1 MDQSSS
7 QRWGPQVYVH
17 LEFGLSWNSSKPAK
31 KHEVSYKSRGM
42 SDRSPGFPRQ
52 VPAPNT
58 NYLEAIHD
66 FEQRQTRHATRASVP
81 TRAHHHVPPENQ
93 IQEYYQ
99 AGYYL
104 PIRPSHQ
111 GGQASNQQQRR
122 MSRAESSSSHERGHS
137 APPPIGDN
145 PWDVSVEHDP
155 AGEPSTAAVPRQAP
169 DQWKALPH
177 PPSQYRLG
185 EDGMPWSSWSWPLG
199 YDPAATPRDDDMS
212 NTLPSAQSGPAD
224 HVSPY
229 EASPLSVSVYS
240 PSPTGRDGVETGR
253 ARELGALSAAMMTVD
268 NGFENQWWNQGN
280 RESVH
285 LTATTD
291 DLGGF
296 THSHSGNMA
305 AITDDLGGFTHSH
318 SGSVLSRNRWSARSL
333 GWAVAETPAAMT
345 SATIRSVNPSD
356 MVSPMTSAADFSP
369 PATYQSRYPQMQ
381 RSMSTRS
388 EELWFTERNPL

>member
-31 KHEVSYKSRGM
+31 NHEVTYKSRGM
-42 SDRSPGFPRQ
+42 RDRSPGFPRQ

-58 NYLEAIHD
+58 NYLAAIHD

-81 TRAHHHVPPENQ
+81 TRAHHHVSPENQ

-111 GGQASNQQQRR
+111 AGQASNQEQRR
-122 MSRAESSSSHERGHS
+122 MSRAGSSSSHERGHS

-155 AGEPSTAAVPRQAP
+155 AGESSAAAAVHRQPP

-199 YDPAATPRDDDMS
+199 YDPAATPKDDDVS
-212 NTLPSAQSGPAD
+212 NTLPSAQSGSAD

-285 LTATTD
+285 LAATTD

-296 THSHSGNMA
+296 THSHSGTM
-305 AITDDLGGFTHSH
+305 
-318 SGSVLSRNRWSARSL
+318 LSRNRWSARSL
-333 GWAVAETPAAMT
+333 GWAVAETTPAMT

-356 MVSPMTSAADFSP
+356 MISPMTSAADFSP
-369 PATYQSRYPQMQ
+369 PPTYQSRYPQMQ